1 MTDSNRKGAAA
12 ERECINAL
20 ADEGWGVM
28 RAPASGSGTTRSLP
42 DVLAGRNGNMYAF
55 ELKASSDETIY
66 IDSTE
71 VAELKTFCRFFGG
84 LPRIA
89 VRFNEEH
96 GDPTYG
102 EDIPGIYVLR
112 PSALYRTDGGNYR
125 VKKETALTQG
135 VLYTAL

>member
-1 MTDSNRKGAAA
+1 MTDSNRKGSRA
-12 ERECINAL
+12 ERELVGAL
-20 ADEGWGVM
+20 ADEGWGVL

-42 DVLAGRNGNMYAF
+42 DVLAGQNGTMFAF
-55 ELKASSDETIY
+55 ELKSSSDETLY
-66 IDSTE
+66 LDSEE

-112 PSALYRTDGGNYR
+112 PSALYRTEEGNYR
-125 VKKETALTQG
+125 VKKETALEQG
-135 VLYTAL
+135 ALYTAL